1 MFAIARRLALAAA
14 VSLTAALAVPA
25 AARAGDITIFA
36 AASMKTALD
45 EIVTTWIAETGN
57 TAVVSYAGSSAL
69 AKQIQNGAPA
79 DLFISAAVN
88 WMDALQEDGL
98 IKPETRVELLGNSL
112 VLVAHGTDA
121 APVEIGPGFDLA
133 GILGENRLAMAL
145 VDSVPAGVYGKA
157 ALTSLGVWDA
167 VEPKVAQADNV
178 RAALA
183 LVATGEAP
191 LGIVYATDAVVEPGV
206 SDVGTFPDESHP
218 AIIYPAAVTAETGKP
233 EAEAFL
239 IYLSGAKAQLAFEG
253 QGFTVL
259 KK

>member
-1 MFAIARRLALAAA
+1 MFTMTRRLALAAA
-14 VSLTAALAVPA
+14 LSLTTALALPA
-25 AARAGDITIFA
+25 VAMAEDITIFA
-36 AASMKTALD
+36 AASMKNALD
-45 EIVTTWIAETGN
+45 EIVTAWNSETGN

-69 AKQIQNGAPA
+69 ARQIQGGAPA

-88 WMDALQEDGL
+88 WMDTLQEGGL
-98 IKPETRVELLGNSL
+98 IKPETRVDLLSNSI
-112 VLVAHGTDA
+112 VLVAYGADV
-121 APVEIGPGFDLA
+121 APVAIVPGFDLA
-133 GILGENRLAMAL
+133 GMLGENRLAMAL

-191 LGIVYATDAVVEPGV
+191 MGIVYATDAVAEPGV
-206 SDVGTFPDESHP
+206 SVVGTFPAETHA
-218 AIIYPAAVTAETGKP
+218 AIIYPAAVTAETSKP

-239 IYLSGAKAQLAFEG
+239 SYLSGAKAQAAFEG

>member
-1 MFAIARRLALAAA
+1 MFAMIRRLALAAA
-14 VSLTAALAVPA
+14 LSLTAAPA
-25 AARAGDITIFA
+25 FPIAARAGDITIFA
-36 AASMKTALD
+36 AASLKTALD
-45 EIVTTWIAETGN
+45 EIVIAWKAETGN

-69 AKQIQNGAPA
+69 ARQIQGGAPA

-88 WMDALQEDGL
+88 WMDTLQQDGL
-98 IKPETRVELLGNSL
+98 IRLETRVDLLGNSI
-112 VLVAHGTDA
+112 VLVAHGADA
-121 APVEIGPGFDLA
+121 APVEITPGFDLA
-133 GILGENRLAMAL
+133 GMLGENRLAMAL

-183 LVATGEAP
+183 LVAAGEAP
-191 LGIVYATDAVVEPGV
+191 LGIVYATDAAAEPDV
-206 SDVGTFPDESHP
+206 SIVGTFPESSHP
-218 AIIYPAAVTAETGKP
+218 AIIYPAAVTAESGKP

-239 IYLSGAKAQLAFEG
+239 TYLSGAKAQAAFEG
-253 QGFTVL
+253 QGFMVL

>member
-1 MFAIARRLALAAA
+1 MYAMTRRLALAAA
-14 VSLTAALAVPA
+14 LLLASALALPA
-25 AARAGDITIFA
+25 SAKAEDITIFA
-36 AASMKTALD
+36 AASMKNALD
-45 EIVTTWIAETGN
+45 EIVTAWNAETGN

-69 AKQIQNGAPA
+69 AKQIQGGAPA

-88 WMDALQEDGL
+88 WMDTLEEGGL
-98 IKPETRVELLGNSL
+98 IKPETRVDLLGNAI
-112 VLVAHGTDA
+112 VLVAHGNDA
-121 APVEIGPGFDLA
+121 APVEIAPGFDLA
-133 GILGENRLAMAL
+133 GMLGENKLAMAM

-191 LGIVYATDAVVEPGV
+191 MGVVYATDAVAEPGV
-206 SDVGTFPDESHP
+206 SVVGTFPADTHP
-218 AIIYPAAVTAETGKP
+218 AIIYPAAITAETSKP

-239 IYLSGAKAQLAFEG
+239 TYLSGAKAQAAFEG